1 MDAGLALYLI
11 DHGRYI
17 PRGRQ
22 NIHRQGQGS
31 HAVDRN
37 GLMDRQDIALIIR
50 DGLQYQGQQSRL
62 VVHLQYKGDAF
73 SLGIVMEDAWPLPP
87 SEVPRGLPS
96 V

>member
-50 DGLQYQGQQSRL
+50 DGLQYQGQQSGSSSICNTKVML
-62 VVHLQYKGDAF
+62 FPLELSWKGKIS
-73 SLGIVMEDAWPLPP
+73 SLYL
-87 SEVPRGLPS
+87 
-96 V
+96 